1 LKHTLIDSTY
11 EYIVAHRDEYDPG
24 KVDAAVRD
32 AIRKAVGHWID
43 MLGSAG
49 KA

>member
-1 LKHTLIDSTY
+1 MIDAQY
-11 EYIVAHRDEYDPG
+11 GYICDHREEYDPG
-24 KVDAAVRD
+24 KVDEAVRK
-32 AIRKAVGHWID
+32 AIREAVSHWID

>member
-1 LKHTLIDSTY
+1 MNALHQECY
-11 EYIVAHRDEYDPG
+11 YPG
-24 KVDAAVRD
+24 KVDAAVRN
-32 AIRKAVGHWID
+32 AIREAVSHWID